1 MLGEAFPRRESSPSG
16 REEGG
21 SVHRSPIRRSFDGTR
36 DPPARCRSSGV
47 ATLLDGIAADLGF
60 VPNLAAV
67 AASPTLLAGFDGL
80 RRRERHVVRPRA
92 REIAGLAVGVA
103 VDNAHGVALH
113 STVLG
118 RLGVDESDIEA
129 MRAARAARC
138 CARRC
143 LRVRPDARPRLGRA
157 DEGVVQRARHAGLTD
172 AGLLQLVTECAF
184 ASLVGL
190 VDNLAG
196 RVELDEFL
204 QPRAWN

>member
-1 MLGEAFPRRESSPSG
+1 MELEILPR
-16 REEGG
+16 
-21 SVHRSPIRRSFDGTR
+21 DAA
-36 DPPARCRSSGV
+36 PAASQP
-47 ATLLDGIAADLGF
+47 LLDGIAADLGF
-60 VPNLAAV
+60 VPNLAAAV

-80 RRRERHVVRPRA
+80 RRAVSDTSFDPVH

-103 VDNAHGVALH
+103 VDNAYGVAFH

-118 RLGVDESDIEA
+118 RLGVDESDIDA
-129 MRAARAARC
+129 MRGGREPHDAVHAAVYAFARTLVLDRG
-138 CARRC
+138 A
-143 LRVRPDARPRLGRA
+143 LD
-157 DEGVVQRARHAGLTD
+157 DGVVQRARDAGLTD